1 MSGCLL
7 GHHAHPEIAPLAISP
22 RAPCTVKDNDDLNRG
37 IGRRIRRRRE
47 ALGLSQLA
55 LATLCGKR
63 TNSWTAGVEAGRI
76 QLSVGQLVHLSEV
89 LEMEPAELLG
99 LEARQAASRGPVAPE
114 DRSCGGPPHPALG
127 ALREGLWLPRD
138 QLLTV
143 WPAAIVNQGQ
153 LPLAGSV
160 CIATIS
166 LASPTTGSRAAWL
179 VPAREGGRELRFT
192 VLPRPSHWRQRQ
204 KLATVDKAHEVL
216 MFLPG

>member
-1 MSGCLL
+1 M
-7 GHHAHPEIAPLAISP
+7 
-22 RAPCTVKDNDDLNRG
+22 KDNDALNRG

-89 LEMEPAELLG
+89 LEVEPAELLG
-99 LEARQAASRGPVAPE
+99 LEGSHVASPGPAGPQ

-127 ALREGLWLPRD
+127 ALREGLWLPRGP
-138 QLLTV
+138 LLTV
-143 WPAAIVNQGQ
+143 WPAAIVNPAQ

-160 CIATIS
+160 CIAVIS
-166 LASPTTGSRAAWL
+166 PASPTTGARAAWL
-179 VPAREGGRELRFT
+179 VPDQEAGAEPKFA

-204 KLATVDKAHEVL
+204 KLATVDQAHEIL